1 MARSI
6 RALAAV
12 TLCLSLTLH
21 AGAPLA
27 RELDAAV
34 LGRAEALVRA
44 GRAEQAWQLLAP
56 LERQHAGRSEF
67 DYLLGVAALESGRA
81 NRATFI
87 LERVIT
93 ANPGHLAARLEMAR
107 AYFELRDYE
116 RAEREFTFI
125 LGAAP
130 SAEVRAMSQLYL
142 ARIREVVQPA
152 SAGTFSGYAEVA
164 VGRDTNVA
172 AASSQSSVFIPGLGT
187 DLVTDPMFQRQPDNF
202 TAIGAGLEYYN
213 APRANLG
220 VLAGVEVR
228 QRWYSELDTFDSRS
242 ADFQA
247 ALVHRLDERNRMQYS
262 ARYNYYEL
270 DNSPYRETPSL
281 GVQWT
286 RRTSLQ
292 TRFALGAEAH
302 RIRYQTEATKANS
315 SDLTAGSAGVT
326 HVLHPATLTTVGGL
340 LYFGYDRAVA
350 GRPDGDRRILG
361 ASLGVQRRFFE
372 RAEAYLRFAVADS
385 DYLAVNPDFGVTR
398 RDRQL
403 DAALGLDWEFARG
416 WLLRPQVARTSNR
429 SNIPLDEYDRTETSL
444 TLRRVWD

>member
-12 TLCLSLTLH
+12 TLCLLLTLRT
-21 AGAPLA
+21 GASLA
-27 RELDAAV
+27 QELDAAV
-34 LGRAEALVRA
+34 LRQAEALVRS
-44 GRAEQAWQLLAP
+44 GQAEQAWRLLAP
-56 LERQHAGRSEF
+56 LERRHAGRSDF
-67 DYLLGVAALESGRA
+67 DYLLGVAALESGRP
-81 NRATFI
+81 NRATFV
-87 LERVIT
+87 LERVIA

-107 AYFELRDYE
+107 AYFELRDFE

-130 SAEVRAMSQLYL
+130 SAEIRALGQIYL

-152 SAGTFSGYAEVA
+152 SAGSFSGYAELA
-164 VGRDTNVA
+164 LGRDTNVA
-172 AASSQSSVFIPGLGT
+172 AAASQSSVFIPGLGT
-187 DLVTDPMFQRQPDNF
+187 EFVPDPMLQRRPDDF
-202 TAIGAGLEYYN
+202 VALGAGLEYSH
-213 APRANLG
+213 APSADLG
-220 VLAGVEVR
+220 VLAGVELR
-228 QRWYSELDTFDSRS
+228 QRWYSELDPFDSRS
-242 ADFQA
+242 ADLQA
-247 ALVHRLDERNRMQYS
+247 GLVHRLDERNRMQYS

-281 GVQWT
+281 GAQWT
-286 RRTSLQ
+286 RRASLR

-302 RIRYQTEATKANS
+302 RIRYATEATKAS
-315 SDLTAGSAGVT
+315 SSNLIAGSAGVT

-361 ASLGVQRRFFE
+361 ASLGLQRRLLE
-372 RAEAYLRFAVADS
+372 RAEGYLRFSLADS
-385 DYLAVNPDFGVTR
+385 DYRTPNPDFGMTR

-403 DAALGLDWEFARG
+403 DAALGVDWEFARG
-416 WLLRPQVARTSNR
+416 WLLRPQIARTSNR
-429 SNIPLDEYDRTETSL
+429 SNVPLNEYDRTETSL